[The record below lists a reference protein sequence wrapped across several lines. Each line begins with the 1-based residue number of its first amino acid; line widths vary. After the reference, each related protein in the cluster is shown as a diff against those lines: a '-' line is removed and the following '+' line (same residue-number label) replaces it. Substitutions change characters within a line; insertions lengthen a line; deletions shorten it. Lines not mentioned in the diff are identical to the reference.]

1 MTPFDPGMSLMDG
14 SKPIIRAA
22 SGGLSTSCLGLLHG
36 LRLARM
42 RTSCFF
48 SGHRLTAHLPNYPDL
63 GQFVIGSVPPPPKYC
78 TRDCR
83 SQFPLLGKIVQLILA
98 QNESNN

>member
-1 MTPFDPGMSLMDG
+1 MTPFDPGMSLTG
-14 SKPIIRAA
+14 SSGPIVRAA
-22 SGGLSTSCLGLLHG
+22 SGGLSTSCLGLLQG

-42 RTSCFF
+42 HTSCFF
-48 SGHRLTAHLPNYPDL
+48 FGPQAHSASSELSGSGPVCNW
-63 GQFVIGSVPPPPKYC
+63 FCSPPQYC